1 MSAEQQQQQQQ
12 QQQQPSG
19 PIVEPEASAD
29 YYRGVAATMQ
39 YKDKS
44 ALSYGERHAVR
55 HLRHNRDKEYSRL
68 AFKLCGDFSGVYATC
83 CAQNS
88 FSAAWT
94 CRRPLQEL
102 KSCINRHIIAF
113 HKAEAD
119 LESLPATPKEL
130 TDYQDLVD
138 RFEQQKHDYK
148 VSEQTRI
155 EQDAL
160 SNKAPSF

>member
-1 MSAEQQQQQQQ
+1 MS
-12 QQQQPSG
+12 
-19 PIVEPEASAD
+19 EPEQTPPAVAIQPETSPQ
-29 YYRGVAATMQ
+29 YYRDIAQQMQ

-55 HLRHNRDKEYSRL
+55 HMRHNRDTEYSRL

-119 LESLPATPKEL
+119 LESLPATAKDV

-138 RFEQQKHDYK
+138 RFEQQKLDFQLT
-148 VSEQTRI
+148 EQSRI
-155 EQDAL
+155 EKEVL
-160 SNKAPSF
+160 TTKAPSF